1 MNHPE
6 DDVLEITDLSPILG
20 LDEDQR
26 RWLSGLAAAADASA
40 LTLRLTGRARD
51 EIEPVVSY
59 DEATRSWW
67 SGRFIGELRFEGRT
81 LRILPRFGM
90 PQLHRWLFRISGVR
104 LIASKGRYEA
114 SRIWLWELLAKLWES
129 ELLTA
134 AKHGLPTVRVD
145 ELHVGDTIRG
155 RLDVAL
161 TAKAIGQG
169 RRVVASRPRNRR
181 IDTSIGGVIIHA
193 LSHLR
198 RALNHH
204 GNERTWLT
212 ERGVDIVKELSSHIS
227 AKEAAAAAASTR
239 PLRYTPITEGYR
251 RVVELSRAIIRQ
263 RPSSS
268 NARGHDDVTGVLI
281 DMAELWELYVFHVL
295 RSQLP
300 DHEVVHLGRNL
311 TATHWLLQSDSAND
325 RLGGLLP
332 DILVLDRRTA
342 RTVAV
347 LDAKYKSTV
356 PRKSDRPRGVMRED
370 LYQMT
375 SYLSALATD
384 KDSLTG
390 GLIYPDGGDASA
402 IKALREGNP
411 WRIPGIDAR
420 LWFLALQC
428 GDSVNSDHGMAAE
441 QCLGA
446 AVASAL
452 KARSMPGRVS
462 IHRI

>member
-1 MNHPE
+1 MSGLE
-6 DDVLEITDLSPILG
+6 GEVLETTDLSPILG
-20 LDEDQR
+20 LDEDKR
-26 RWLSGLAAAADASA
+26 RWLSDLAAAADAAA
-40 LTLRLTGRARD
+40 LTLRLTGRTAD

-59 DEATRSWW
+59 DEATRTWW

-104 LIASKGRYEA
+104 LIASKGKYEA

-145 ELHVGDTIRG
+145 ELHIGDTIRG

-161 TAKAIGQG
+161 TAKAIGEG
-169 RRVVASRPRNRR
+169 RRAVASRPRNRR

-193 LSHLR
+193 LGHLR
-198 RALNHH
+198 RALDHH
-204 GNERTWLT
+204 GNERSWLT
-212 ERGVDIVKELSSHIS
+212 ERGVNIVKELCARIS
-227 AKEAAAAAASTR
+227 AKDAAAAAASTR
-239 PLRYTPITEGYR
+239 PLRYAPITEGYR

-268 NARGHDDVTGVLI
+268 NAKGRDDVTGVLI

-295 RSQLP
+295 RTQLP

-311 TATHWLLQSDSAND
+311 TAAHWLLHSESAKP
-325 RLGGLLP
+325 LGQLLP

-356 PRKSDRPRGVMRED
+356 PRKSDRPRGIMRED

-384 KDSLTG
+384 KDGLTG
-390 GLIYPDGGDASA
+390 GLIYPDGGEASA
-402 IKALREGNP
+402 IRELGEGNP
-411 WRIPGIDAR
+411 WRIPGTDAH
-420 LWFLALQC
+420 LWFLSLRC
-428 GDSVNSDHGMAAE
+428 GDAVNSDQGTDAE
-441 QCLGA
+441 QRLGA
-446 AVASAL
+446 SVASAL
-452 KARSMPGRVS
+452 SVRSLPSRGLAP
-462 IHRI
+462 RI